1 MQRISEWLKSSE
13 IKYKENLLEAF
24 ENIPSAFIGL
34 FTGENIGKQIVKVCV
49 ARGHQLSNEK

>member
-34 FTGENIGKQIVKVCV
+34 FTGENIGKQMVKVKQS
-49 ARGHQLSNEK
+49 REHQLSTEK